1 MTRRELKL
9 LAKLDEMVVKSQ
21 THGTGKGYYDGKQ
34 GRRRE
39 SERGRPSPARAVSE
53 KISASGARCD
63 VCCSRN
69 DEDGGFEDGKLV
81 VSLVVH
87 YAT

>member
-21 THGTGKGYYDGKQ
+21 THGTGKGFTTANKVVEGNQNVADLPRPVQSLKKS
-34 GRRRE
+34 RRLAP
-39 SERGRPSPARAVSE
+39 GAM
-53 KISASGARCD
+53 SAAAAMTKME
-63 VCCSRN
+63 VLK
-69 DEDGGFEDGKLV
+69 DGKLV

>member
-21 THGTGKGYYDGKQ
+21 KHGTGRALRRQKKVVQ
-34 GRRRE
+34 GNQNVADLP
-39 SERGRPSPARAVSE
+39 RPVQSL
-53 KISASGARCD
+53 KISRRLAPGAMSAAAAMTKME
-63 VCCSRN
+63 VLK
-69 DEDGGFEDGKLV
+69 DGKLV